1 MKFLRNLLA
10 SCLGTG
16 IAFVVVILLFIGFV
30 SLVGNAEKV
39 VVKSNSVLKINLKK
53 RVQDYAPA
61 NNHPMSGLIEDDRL
75 QMSHIL
81 NAIENAKTDPK
92 IKGISIE
99 NLVVNAGVAQLQSIR
114 KKLKEF
120 KESGKFVTAYADLYT
135 QKNYYLSSV
144 ADEVYVLPFGSV
156 DFRGLST
163 ERMFYK
169 DFQEKFGV
177 KMEVVRHGKYKSAV
191 EGYLENEMSEANREQ
206 ITSFLN
212 SIWATFLKDI
222 GESRELSEENLN
234 QIADELL
241 GRSSDLAIENKLI
254 DGGIYKDDYNTK
266 LKELAGVDKI
276 NTVSIEDYIS
286 SGKGVMEVKGFKN
299 TIAVIYAQGEML
311 YGKGNEQYIGQES
324 MVKAIKSLRK
334 NKGVKAVVLR
344 VNSPGGVALTGDII
358 LQELNLLKEEKPLVV
373 SMGDVAASGGYW
385 ISAKADKIFA
395 EPTTITG
402 SIGVFGTIPNMSG
415 LASDLGINA
424 EQVATNKQS
433 ISYSFY
439 EPMSEAFYEE
449 QKEGVERVYQ
459 QFLEIVAEGR
469 DISIEEAD
477 RIAQGR
483 VWTGKEALENGLVD
497 ELGGLEDAIKAAA
510 LQAEIEGDYRISEY
524 PRYTQTINDV
534 LDGFLLVKTKEE
546 ILKEELGVQNYEIY
560 NEVLKMSRLEGVQA
574 LMPYEIVIR

>member
-16 IAFVVVILLFIGFV
+16 IAFVLVILLFIGFV

-39 VVKSNSVLKINLKK
+39 VVKSNSVLEINLKK

-75 QMSHIL
+75 QLSHIL
-81 NAIENAKTDPK
+81 NAIENAKADPK

-99 NLVVNAGVAQLQSIR
+99 NLMVNAGVAQLQSIR
-114 KKLKEF
+114 KKLEEF

-169 DFQEKFGV
+169 DFQDKFGV

-212 SIWATFLKDI
+212 SIWSTFLEDI
-222 GESRELSEENLN
+222 GESRKISEENLN

-241 GRSSDLAIENKLI
+241 GRSSDLALENKLI
-254 DGGIYKDDYNTK
+254 DGAIYKDAYNTK
-266 LKELAGVDKI
+266 LKELTGVDKI
-276 NTVSIEDYIS
+276 NTISIEDYIS

-334 NKGVKAVVLR
+334 NKGIKAVVLR

-358 LQELNLLKEEKPLVV
+358 LQELNLLKDEKPLIV
-373 SMGDVAASGGYW
+373 SMGNVAASGGYW

-449 QKEGVERVYQ
+449 RKEGVERVYQ

-469 DISIEEAD
+469 EISIEEAD
-477 RIAQGR
+477 SIAQGR

-510 LQAEIEGDYRISEY
+510 LQAEIEGNYRISEY
-524 PRYTQTINDV
+524 PRYTQTLNDV
-534 LDGFLLVKTKEE
+534 LGGFSLVKSKEE
-546 ILKEELGVQNYEIY
+546 ILKEELGARNYEIY

-574 LMPYEIVIR
+574 IMPYEIVIR